1 MQVENFEDLKTSLE
15 IRGFAPSI
23 FPELERQMQEGKM
36 DFVLHYAERLDEDK
50 SILCQLSFEK
60 HGSDDRYFF
69 NRCQATL
76 MKGEEV
82 MSQISIRPSWK
93 IKVEEAARLMEYG
106 QNVAVYKQNIIG
118 YRQVEEDQ
126 PAEQF
131 RFNAYISLDPEGKT
145 DDKGNLLLN
154 TYHDN
159 YYAKRPFDLINQLEK
174 PEIHFETKQRY
185 DSVEA
190 LAKDLQHANK
200 IEIVM
205 ERNGVKEEGFL
216 GINARR
222 GKINFM
228 DANGISIET
237 SPVKKENLDA
247 KQTAYV
253 KKKPWVNQGPQK
265 VAWKPKQ
272 NKGLS
277 R

>member
-1 MQVENFEDLKTSLE
+1 MQEENFEGLKTSLE
-15 IRGFAPSI
+15 IRGFDASI
-23 FPELERQMQEGKM
+23 FPQLEKNMKEGKT
-36 DFVLHYAERLDEDK
+36 DFVLQYEHPLDENRTV
-50 SILCQLSFEK
+50 LCQLSFDK
-60 HGSDDRYFF
+60 HQEQDHYFF
-69 NRCQATL
+69 NRYQATL
-76 MKGEEV
+76 VNAGEV
-82 MSQISIRPSWK
+82 MAQISVRTSWK
-93 IKVEEAARLMEYG
+93 IKVQEAARMMEYG

-118 YRQVEEDQ
+118 YCQVEEDH

-159 YYAKRPFDLINQLEK
+159 YYAKRPFDIIDQLEN
-174 PEIHFETKQRY
+174 PEVQFETKKAY
-185 DSVEA
+185 ESVEV
-190 LAKDLQHANK
+190 LAKDLQHANR
-200 IEIVM
+200 IAIVLD
-205 ERNGVKEEGFL
+205 RNGVMEDGFL
-216 GINARR
+216 GLNARR

-228 DANGISIET
+228 DANGISIDITPAKAE
-237 SPVKKENLDA
+237 KLEAKENA
-247 KQTAYV
+247 EV

>member
-1 MQVENFEDLKTSLE
+1 MQVENFEDLKTSME
-15 IRGFAPSI
+15 IRGFDPYI

-36 DFVLHYAERLDEDK
+36 DFVLHYAQRLDEDK
-50 SILCQLSFEK
+50 SILCQLAFEK
-60 HGSDDRYFF
+60 HASDDRYFF

-82 MSQISIRPSWK
+82 ISQISIRPSWK
-93 IKVEEAARLMEYG
+93 IKVEEAARLMEHG

-131 RFNAYISLDPEGKT
+131 RYNAYISLDPEGKT
-145 DDKGNLLLN
+145 DEKGNLLLN

-159 YYAKRPFDLINQLEK
+159 YYAKRPFDLINQLEH
-174 PEIHFETKQRY
+174 PEINFETKNGY
-185 DSVEA
+185 ASVEA
-190 LAKDLQHANK
+190 LAKDLQHANR

-205 ERNGVKEEGFL
+205 DRNGTKEDGFL
-216 GINARR
+216 GLNARR

-228 DANGISIET
+228 DANGISIDTTIIKAE
-237 SPVKKENLDA
+237 KLDA
-247 KQTAYV
+247 KETAEV

-265 VAWKPKQ
+265 VVWKPKQ
-272 NKGLS
+272 NKGIS

>member
-1 MQVENFEDLKTSLE
+1 MQEENFEGLKTSLE
-15 IRGFAPSI
+15 IRGFDASI
-23 FPELERQMQEGKM
+23 FPQLEKNMKEGKT
-36 DFVLHYAERLDEDK
+36 DFVLQYEHPLDENRTV
-50 SILCQLSFEK
+50 LCQLSFDK
-60 HGSDDRYFF
+60 HQEQDHYFF
-69 NRCQATL
+69 NRYQATL
-76 MKGEEV
+76 VNAGEV
-82 MSQISIRPSWK
+82 MAQISVRTSWK
-93 IKVEEAARLMEYG
+93 IKVQEAARMMEYG

-118 YRQVEEDQ
+118 YRQVEEDH

-159 YYAKRPFDLINQLEK
+159 YCAKRPFDIIDQLEN
-174 PEIHFETKQRY
+174 PEVQFETKKAY
-185 DSVEA
+185 ESVEV
-190 LAKDLQHANK
+190 LAKDLQHANR
-200 IEIVM
+200 IAIVLD
-205 ERNGVKEEGFL
+205 RNGVMEDGFL
-216 GINARR
+216 GLNARR

-228 DANGISIET
+228 DANGISIDITPAKAE
-237 SPVKKENLDA
+237 KLEAKENA
-247 KQTAYV
+247 EV

>member
-1 MQVENFEDLKTSLE
+1 MQEENFEGLKTSLE
-15 IRGFAPSI
+15 IRGFDASI
-23 FPELERQMQEGKM
+23 FPQLEKNMKEGKT
-36 DFVLHYAERLDEDK
+36 DFVLQYEHPLDENRTV
-50 SILCQLSFEK
+50 LCQLSFDK
-60 HGSDDRYFF
+60 HQEQDHYFF
-69 NRCQATL
+69 NRYQATL
-76 MKGEEV
+76 VNAGEV
-82 MSQISIRPSWK
+82 MAQISVRTSWK
-93 IKVEEAARLMEYG
+93 IKVQEAARMMEYG

-118 YRQVEEDQ
+118 YRQVEEDH

-159 YYAKRPFDLINQLEK
+159 YYAKRPFDIIDQLEN
-174 PEIHFETKQRY
+174 PEVQFETKKAY
-185 DSVEA
+185 ESVEV
-190 LAKDLQHANK
+190 LAKDLQHANR
-200 IEIVM
+200 IAIVLD
-205 ERNGVKEEGFL
+205 RNGVMEDGFL
-216 GINARR
+216 GLNARR

-228 DANGISIET
+228 DANGISIDITPAKAE
-237 SPVKKENLDA
+237 KLEAKENA
-247 KQTAYV
+247 EV